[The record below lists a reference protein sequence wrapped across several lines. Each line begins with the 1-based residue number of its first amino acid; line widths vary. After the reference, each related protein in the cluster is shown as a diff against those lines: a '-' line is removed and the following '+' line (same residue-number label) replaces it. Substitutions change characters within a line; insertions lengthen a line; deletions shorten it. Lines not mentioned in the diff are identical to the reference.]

1 MTDLRS
7 IAGLLNNA
15 KKLVVAGHVMPDGD
29 CVGSVKALGLVLGRM
44 GKDVT
49 ISLPDPVPEIFS
61 FLPGVEEF
69 VIGQEAFKG
78 QYDFMVVLDCSVPE
92 RLGTLQA
99 LLGRPLTTVNIDHH
113 AGSREF
119 AHYNYISPS
128 HAATAEIIQDLIG
141 FLKIEV
147 TSEIATCLYTGIVT
161 DTGSFQYENTTPET
175 HRRAASLMEQ
185 GASSVWINLMIN
197 EQKPLINLLVLEN
210 TLKTLELSPC
220 GRVAW
225 VSVERGMLDR
235 LNARD
240 ENTDG
245 LINYIRSIRGVEVA
259 IFFHEISS
267 RLYKVGFRSKEIV
280 DVNRLA
286 SLFGGGG
293 HIRAAGC
300 VVNGNLES
308 LQAQIVSEALKM
320 IEGTKRGLQAQ
331 YERHSQ
337 CAETARDDLS

>member
-1 MTDLRS
+1 MTDLRV
-7 IAGLLNNA
+7 IAGLLHNA
-15 KKLVVAGHVMPDGD
+15 DKLVIAGHVMPDGD
-29 CVGSVKALGLVLGRM
+29 CVGSVRALGLALSQM

-49 ISLPDPVPEIFS
+49 IALPDPVPEIFS
-61 FLPGVEEF
+61 FLPGVDEF

-92 RLGTLQA
+92 RLGPLRDM
-99 LLGRPLTTVNIDHH
+99 LERPLTVVNIDHH
-113 AGSREF
+113 VSSHEF

-141 FLKIEV
+141 CLEIEV

-175 HRRAASLMEQ
+175 HRRAALLMEQ

-210 TLKTLELSPC
+210 ALKTLNLSPC
-220 GRVAW
+220 GCVAW
-225 VSVERGMLDR
+225 VSVERDMLDR

-245 LINYIRSIRGVEVA
+245 LIGYIRSIRGVEVA

-267 RLYKVGFRSKEIV
+267 GLYKVGFRSKEIV

-293 HIRAAGC
+293 HVRAAGC
-300 VVNGNLES
+300 VINGDLKS
-308 LQAQIVSEALKM
+308 LQAKIVFEALKL
-320 IEGTKRGLQAQ
+320 IEETKRGIQA
-331 YERHSQ
+331 
-337 CAETARDDLS
+337 

>member
-1 MTDLRS
+1 MTDLRV
-7 IAGLLNNA
+7 IAGLLHNA
-15 KKLVVAGHVMPDGD
+15 NKLVVTGHIMPDGD
-29 CVGSVKALGLVLGRM
+29 CVGSVRALGLALSRM

-49 ISLPDPVPEIFS
+49 IALPDPVPEIFS
-61 FLPGVEEF
+61 FLPGIDQF

-92 RLGTLQA
+92 RLGPLRA
-99 LLGRPLTTVNIDHH
+99 LLGRSLTTVNIDHH
-113 AGSREF
+113 IGSCEF

-141 FLKIEV
+141 FLEIEV
-147 TSEIATCLYTGIVT
+147 TSEIATCLYTGIAT

-175 HRRAASLMEQ
+175 HRRVASLMEQ

-210 TLKTLELSPC
+210 ALKTLELSPC

-225 VSVERGMLDR
+225 VSVQRDMLDR

-245 LINYIRSIRGVEVA
+245 LIGYIRSIRGVEVA
-259 IFFHEISS
+259 IFFLEISP
-267 RLYKVGFRSKEIV
+267 RLYKVGLRSKEIV

-293 HIRAAGC
+293 HVRAAGC
-300 VVNGNLES
+300 VVDGDLES
-308 LQAQIVSEALKM
+308 LQAKIVTEALKL
-320 IEGTKRGLQAQ
+320 IEETKRGLQAQ
-331 YERHSQ
+331 
-337 CAETARDDLS
+337 